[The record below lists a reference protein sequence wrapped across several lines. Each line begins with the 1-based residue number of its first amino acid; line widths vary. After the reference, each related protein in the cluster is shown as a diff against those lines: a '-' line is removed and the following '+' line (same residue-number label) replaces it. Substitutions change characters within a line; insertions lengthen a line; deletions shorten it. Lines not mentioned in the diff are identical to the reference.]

1 MKNEIRRALA
11 ACKSAFIATALFSF
25 SINMLLFISPLYMLQ
40 IYDRV
45 LPSRSEM
52 TLLMLSML
60 VAFVLLTVGALE
72 WIRTQVLVRA
82 GVRIDGMLN
91 RRIFSAV
98 FHVSA
103 GGSAGGTADRLRD
116 FDSVR
121 EFFTGAGFLAFLD
134 APWAPIFIGVCFIMH
149 PWLGVLALVGS
160 IILLCLAIANEL
172 LTRKILG
179 EAGRESMFANNFVE
193 SSLRSSE
200 AVHAMGMMPGITER
214 WLEKRGRTLLLQAA
228 ASDRAGLLVSTT
240 KFIRMLLQS
249 AIFGLGAYLAIQ
261 HAITPGAMIAAS
273 IIMGRALAPVEVAV
287 GQWRQFINARVAYDR
302 LKKLLEA
309 VPDKVEPMRLP
320 KPLGALEA
328 DRVLA
333 TPPGSRTLVLKGVNF
348 ALQAGE
354 SLGIIG
360 PSAAGKSTLARVL
373 VGFWPIASGKVRI
386 DGSDLQN
393 WSREQLGPQIGYL
406 PQDVALFDG
415 TVAENIARF
424 GPIDPQAVVGAAQ
437 RAGVHDIILRLPDGY
452 ETRIGAGGSA
462 LSGGQR
468 QRIGLAR
475 ALYGD
480 PALVILDEPNSNL
493 DTSGEQALLEA
504 LAYLRE
510 RNATVIVITHRMNVL
525 AAVTK
530 VLVLKDGLVEAIG
543 PRDQVLAS
551 VTRPTVVPPR
561 LGASL
566 PEATSGAQAT

>member
-1 MKNEIRRALA
+1 
-11 ACKSAFIATALFSF
+11 
-25 SINMLLFISPLYMLQ
+25 
-40 IYDRV
+40 
-45 LPSRSEM
+45 
-52 TLLMLSML
+52 ML

-149 PWLGVLALVGS
+149 PWLGVLGLVGS